1 MDRRE
6 FSQSIAALDAAIA
19 VSMTLVT
26 ANGNTEGAD
35 IPVGFVAAAWGE
47 LHD

>member
-19 VSMTLVT
+19 VSMVLVT
-26 ANGNTEGAD
+26 ANGNAEAKD
-35 IPVGFVAAAWGE
+35 IPVRFVAAAWGE